1 MSTFDDP
8 FILEGAYATSGLSI
22 VYETNNSSI
31 VAVNSTG
38 KLNPVGTG
46 LVRVTL
52 KQRGNSHFSAASN
65 QTFDMKVIGKRPQ
78 TLTFATVNETRIDQ
92 AMDLNSTSSAGL
104 PVTFS
109 ITAGGGIASLSNNR
123 LTFSGTGSV
132 TVRASQAGNG
142 TYAAAVAVDSTFVV
156 KRPLSLVFDAIG
168 DMGQNQQFTVN
179 AIVLDGI
186 SNQPVQVTPTF
197 SIISGPATINGGQ
210 ITCGNTT
217 GKVQVR
223 AVATGA
229 AFFTTTGTAS
239 FNVTNKQ
246 GQTILFKQG
255 EKGGLRDLPLSRKPV
270 PIGRMATATSNLG
283 ISFTL
288 SVNPNDAMEITGSGQ
303 NALLVFSKN
312 FTGFGGTDELT
323 VTIKATQAGNGSYNA
338 AADVSR
344 EIKIKKP
351 GKSAFFDER
360 RMDPRYELER
370 NKFARK
376 LFAKKNLK
384 GLIDLD
390 GSGSITVE
398 DAKLLFDSDDFD
410 SDGDGVSNFMER
422 AFGGDSLGS
431 DSKTTLP
438 RSINKKDGKQRITF
452 QKYSSEYNSEGIEY
466 IVETST
472 DLRTWSTTGVSQVDL
487 NGPSTDGNGVD
498 IGGGMERVLYETSGT
513 TTSKGGKQF
522 LRVRVR
528 TK

>member
-1 MSTFDDP
+1 MPAGRLPKQLDNGVIHEVMLFEGALNDFAVRRLEGYLAYKWGSNARLANAHPFGSNRPLFGGSQSITVAATNVPLDAADSNKPFMSTFDDP

-283 ISFTL
+283 YQFHL
-288 SVNPNDAMEITGSGQ
+288 EC
-303 NALLVFSKN
+303 
-312 FTGFGGTDELT
+312 
-323 VTIKATQAGNGSYNA
+323 
-338 AADVSR
+338 
-344 EIKIKKP
+344 KP
-351 GKSAFFDER
+351 K
-360 RMDPRYELER
+360 
-370 NKFARK
+370 
-376 LFAKKNLK
+376 
-384 GLIDLD
+384 
-390 GSGSITVE
+390 
-398 DAKLLFDSDDFD
+398 
-410 SDGDGVSNFMER
+410 
-422 AFGGDSLGS
+422 
-431 DSKTTLP
+431 
-438 RSINKKDGKQRITF
+438 
-452 QKYSSEYNSEGIEY
+452 
-466 IVETST
+466 
-472 DLRTWSTTGVSQVDL
+472 
-487 NGPSTDGNGVD
+487 
-498 IGGGMERVLYETSGT
+498 
-513 TTSKGGKQF
+513 
-522 LRVRVR
+522 
-528 TK
+528 